1 MQHYPTSGASVEQ
14 REPAP
19 SSVLNA
25 VKLMYAGAAITT
37 VAIIVS
43 LLTIDSTRRAVRKAN
58 DHSTL
63 TAHQITQLANF
74 VIVAGIVSSVIAVGL
89 WLWMAWKTGQGRGWA
104 RIVCCV
110 LFGLCTL
117 DQLSLLKSG
126 VAIGTI
132 FEVVTWLVGLGAIVL
147 LWQRSSSEYFRP
159 RALLRLREG
168 VQGLVGA
175 GDERRDRLAL
185 AVEAL
190 ADSLVLEVARV
201 DSLQHHR

>member
-1 MQHYPTSGASVEQ
+1 MQHYPTSGAPVEQ
-14 REPAP
+14 QRGPAP

-37 VAIIVS
+37 IAIIVS
-43 LLTIDSTRRAVRKAN
+43 LLTIDSTRTAVRKAN

-74 VIVAGIVSSVIAVGL
+74 VIVAGIVSSFVAIGL

-104 RIVCCV
+104 RIVCSV
-110 LFGLCTL
+110 LFALCTL
-117 DQLSLLKSG
+117 DQLSLLKAG

-147 LWQRSSSEYFRP
+147 LWQSSSSEYFRP
-159 RALLRLREG
+159 RAMLR
-168 VQGLVGA
+168 
-175 GDERRDRLAL
+175 
-185 AVEAL
+185 
-190 ADSLVLEVARV
+190 
-201 DSLQHHR
+201 

>member
-1 MQHYPTSGASVEQ
+1 MLMRWHNRADVSSRHRHPSTAEVIMQHYPTSGAPVEQ
-14 REPAP
+14 QRGPAP

-43 LLTIDSTRRAVRKAN
+43 LLTIDSTRTAVRKAN

-74 VIVAGIVSSVIAVGL
+74 VIVAGVVSSFIAIGL

-104 RIVCCV
+104 RIVSSV
-110 LFGLCTL
+110 LFALCTL
-117 DQLSLLKSG
+117 DQLSLLKAG

-159 RALLRLREG
+159 RALL
-168 VQGLVGA
+168 
-175 GDERRDRLAL
+175 
-185 AVEAL
+185 
-190 ADSLVLEVARV
+190 
-201 DSLQHHR
+201 

>member
-1 MQHYPTSGASVEQ
+1 MQPYPTSGVSIER

-63 TAHQITQLANF
+63 SAHQITQLANF
-74 VIVAGIVSSVIAVGL
+74 VIVAGIVSSVIAIGL

-104 RIVCCV
+104 RILSSV

-132 FEVVTWLVGLGAIVL
+132 FEVVTWLVGLGAIIL
-147 LWQRSSSEYFRP
+147 LWLSSSSEYFRP
-159 RALLRLREG
+159 QVR
-168 VQGLVGA
+168 
-175 GDERRDRLAL
+175 
-185 AVEAL
+185 
-190 ADSLVLEVARV
+190 
-201 DSLQHHR
+201 